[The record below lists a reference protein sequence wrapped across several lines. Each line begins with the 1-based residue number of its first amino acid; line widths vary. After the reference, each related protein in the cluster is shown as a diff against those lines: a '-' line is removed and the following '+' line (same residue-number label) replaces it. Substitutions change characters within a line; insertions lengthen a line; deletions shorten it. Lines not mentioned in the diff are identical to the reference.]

1 MTDGTDGVGHVSPG
15 GPGAVLAGFA
25 LGTGSGANGS
35 DPHGAGCDGD
45 ARARRGGGRPG
56 EMRLTA
62 PAGLALDRIDAC
74 LLLAQYDDASAP
86 ARTLSAASGL
96 SPNAVLER
104 LRRLVRS
111 GALLRRV
118 GEIDEGMFAA
128 WPTFLVFVTLTPA
141 GRRSR
146 ALIDQAIRDAPE
158 IMDATEMPGDEDL
171 VLRVAVPT
179 AAHWMGVQR
188 QLDPG
193 GRLIDQVRLRLMGGA
208 IKRGGPHPLLIAAA
222 R

>member
-1 MTDGTDGVGHVSPG
+1 
-15 GPGAVLAGFA
+15 
-25 LGTGSGANGS
+25 
-35 DPHGAGCDGD
+35 
-45 ARARRGGGRPG
+45 
-56 EMRLTA
+56 
-62 PAGLALDRIDAC
+62 
-74 LLLAQYDDASAP
+74 
-86 ARTLSAASGL
+86 
-96 SPNAVLER
+96 
-104 LRRLVRS
+104 
-111 GALLRRV
+111 
-118 GEIDEGMFAA
+118 MFAA

-146 ALIDQAIRDAPE
+146 ALLDQAIRDAPE

-188 QLDPG
+188 RLDPG